1 MEFKQLLMERYAT
14 KKFDGQ
20 KIDDEKIDE
29 ILEMT
34 RFAPSALNLQPWKIK
49 VIADDE
55 MKKKLSPASMD
66 QPQIITCSHLL
77 VFCANTD
84 LKANADKIVRG
95 MEAAGVP
102 EENLGFFK
110 GVLDRFLSV
119 FDAEAMVGEAQKNV
133 FLAALTAI
141 FAAKSLG
148 VDSCPMQGFDPR
160 AYSEILELPPN
171 LVPTIIVPLG
181 HPADQPMPKT
191 RFPKEDIFF

>member
-1 MEFKQLLMERYAT
+1 MERYAT

-20 KIDDEKIDE
+20 KIDDEKIEE

-34 RFAPSALNLQPWKIK
+34 RFSPSALNLQPWKIK
-49 VIADDE
+49 VIEDE
-55 MKKKLSPASMD
+55 ELKRKLSPASMD
-66 QPQIITCSHLL
+66 QAQVTTCSHLL

-84 LKANADKIVRG
+84 LKGNAEKIVKG

-102 EENLGFFK
+102 EENFNFFK
-110 GVLDRFLSV
+110 GVLDTFLSM
-119 FDAEAMVGEAQKNV
+119 FSGEAMVCEAQKNV

-148 VDSCPMQGFDPR
+148 VDSCPMQGFDPV

-181 HPADQPMPKT
+181 FPADMPMPKT